1 MLNGLP
7 VISTVTLLKPTLETV
22 SFFAVPAVL
31 IEKLPSASV
40 NAVTF
45 EPSNLTVANGTA
57 APFSST
63 TFPLTPAV
71 CASKAKPENITINSD
86 RANFFI
92 NELVL

>member
-7 VISTVTLLKPTLETV
+7 VTSTVTLLKPTLDTV
-22 SFFAVPAVL
+22 SFFAPPADL
-31 IEKLPSASV
+31 IEKPPSASV

-63 TFPLTPAV
+63 TFPLMPAV
-71 CASKAKPENITINSD
+71 CASKAKPEIITTNSD

-92 NELVL
+92 NEFIL